1 MPRSRRNVDGKLSA
15 ELEDT
20 IFGTSEQF
28 DQYGAELGK
37 ESLFWKVYVQETD
50 KHDKEIVE
58 KWHRQVARDSK
69 AGRSPGQVSL
79 SHPTCL
85 TKVIMRFYS
94 DSLFSAVSAAFL
106 VESSKRLREDPAEV
120 SAQILRSMPETLWAV
135 ANNSPP
141 PAIALPRSKDTFSPS
156 AAAVAVNTIWFSS
169 LGLSVGTSFIAMLA
183 KDWCHSFWADR
194 HGPPCL
200 QGRQRQR
207 KWTMIERWRM
217 RELIETLP
225 LLIHLSLFMFSVGLC
240 IYVWDLYYPSS
251 IPLIL
256 ITLTA
261 VLFYILSSN
270 C

>member
-20 IFGTSEQF
+20 TFGTSEQF

-94 DSLFSAVSAAFL
+94 DCSVIFCCIG
-106 VESSKRLREDPAEV
+106 RLKALKGYEK
-120 SAQILRSMPETLWAV
+120 ILPK
-135 ANNSPP
+135 SP
-141 PAIALPRSKDTFSPS
+141 LKFYVLCPRHF
-156 AAAVAVNTIWFSS
+156 
-169 LGLSVGTSFIAMLA
+169 
-183 KDWCHSFWADR
+183 
-194 HGPPCL
+194 
-200 QGRQRQR
+200 GR
-207 KWTMIERWRM
+207 
-217 RELIETLP
+217 
-225 LLIHLSLFMFSVGLC
+225 
-240 IYVWDLYYPSS
+240 
-251 IPLIL
+251 
-256 ITLTA
+256 
-261 VLFYILSSN
+261 
-270 C
+270 